1 MFWHTQGEKERL
13 RRIVREETRE
23 RKEGEDELLASQL
36 IQLRKRKPL
45 QL

>member
-1 MFWHTQGEKERL
+1 MASDTSAYAGREGKIEKD
-13 RRIVREETRE
+13 REGRE
-23 RKEGEDELLASQL
+23 KGEDELLASQL